1 MKRREKR
8 QPESE
13 NQWVSTMCELLKGGV
28 AAGLAAIL
36 TLLLCAVMVSA
47 GLLREQWM
55 DGAVLACCVAGAW
68 LGGLLAVGRIGRRTL
83 LVGLAVGGIL
93 FLLLL
98 TAGLL
103 AFEVGFDQAR
113 SVSALMWDSG
123 FDCIRTVQ
131 DYGGNDRVV
140 MGRKTA
146 K

>member
-28 AAGLAAIL
+28 TAGLVSIL

-47 GLLREQWM
+47 GILREQWM
-55 DGAVLACCVAGAW
+55 EGAVLACCVVGAW
-68 LGGLLAVGRIGRRTL
+68 TGGLFSVRRIGARTL
-83 LVGLAVGGIL
+83 LVGAAVGAIL

-103 AFEVGFDQAR
+103 AFE
-113 SVSALMWDSG
+113 SAS
-123 FDCIRTVQ
+123 IEH
-131 DYGGNDRVV
+131 GGIGVLCACLCGGG
-140 MGRKTA
+140 MAGLLGRGGGK
-146 K
+146 KKKRR

>member
-28 AAGLAAIL
+28 AAGLTAIL

-47 GLLREQWM
+47 GVLKERWM
-55 DGAVLACCVAGAW
+55 EGAVLACCVLGAW
-68 LGGLLAVGRIGRRTL
+68 VGGLFSVRRIRARTL

-103 AFEVGFDQAR
+103 AFETASIEHGGVGVLCAC
-113 SVSALMWDSG
+113 L
-123 FDCIRTVQ
+123 C
-131 DYGGNDRVV
+131 GGGIAGLLGAGKKKKR
-140 MGRKTA
+140 R
-146 K
+146 